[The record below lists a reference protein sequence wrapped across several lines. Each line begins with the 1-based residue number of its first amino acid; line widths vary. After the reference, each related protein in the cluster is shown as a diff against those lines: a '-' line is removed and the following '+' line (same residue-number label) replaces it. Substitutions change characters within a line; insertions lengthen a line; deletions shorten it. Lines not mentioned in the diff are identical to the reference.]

1 MPVDI
6 IWRDGNAEIH
16 ILCDGCDK
24 EFDIYTDDTEGLEQC
39 PFCGHYLEV
48 ESETGEVDESEEDSW
63 D

>member
-6 IWRDGNAEIH
+6 IWRDGDATVH
-16 ILCDGCDK
+16 ILCDGG
-24 EFDIYTDDTEGLEQC
+24 DIEYDVYTDDTEGLELC

-48 ESETGEVDESEEDSW
+48 DSETGETDESEEDSW